1 MSEFNID
8 AKQISDSLKETL
20 GDWQDSVKD
29 DLVGYVSAGADGVA
43 RVKGL
48 EMLWH
53 QSYLNSQGDLLE

>member
-29 DLVGYVSAGADGVA
+29 DLVGYVSAVADGVA

-48 EMLWH
+48 ENVWH
-53 QSYLNSQGDLLE
+53 QSFLNSQGDLLE